1 MWWSLRKRLSKP
13 QRRLLHFLLF
23 KIYSFCFYPQNKSL
37 TWLCAVLCFRKK
49 VNWDLCSRRR
59 GEGEQ
64 GNCVTYLP
72 WLHNLHLSQVVPGSF
87 SCKDKALFDNG
98 NIQASTTRTTFT
110 KILRHCVPFP
120 PSFFNTFRF
129 FLLLLFACSYFV
141 LNHAVYRIARNLG
154 ITAKQLFPLCVYI
167 CVCICMRV

>member
-72 WLHNLHLSQVVPGSF
+72 WLHNLHLSQAVPGSF

-98 NIQASTTRTTFT
+98 NIQASPTRTTFT

-129 FLLLLFACSYFV
+129 FYYYYLLVLILF
-141 LNHAVYRIARNLG
+141 
-154 ITAKQLFPLCVYI
+154 
-167 CVCICMRV
+167 